1 VSVDREGDP
10 GRLVCIGDVHGCAQE
25 LAALLEA
32 LAPGPEDRLVF
43 LGDYVDRGPESRA
56 TLDLLVDLR
65 ARLPRTVFLRG
76 NHEEMLLAYLGLGG
90 HGADIFL
97 RAGGVPTLAS
107 YGLEVRGR
115 EAPSSE
121 AVRASMPTE
130 HLDFLREGLRLHH
143 EAGAY
148 LFVHAGVRPGV
159 GLARQDA
166 RDLLWIREEFLSA
179 EHGFPHT
186 VVFGHTPLRDV
197 WFDARRKIG
206 LDTGCVYGGRLSAID
221 LTEGVLH
228 QVRRGTS
235 RADRR
240 SIRRE
245 LALP

>member
-1 VSVDREGDP
+1 MDANGA
-10 GRLVCIGDVHGCAQE
+10 GRLVCIGDVHGCVEE
-25 LAALLEA
+25 LEVLLA
-32 LAPGPEDRLVF
+32 DLAPAAADRLVF
-43 LGDYVDRGPESRA
+43 LGDYIDRGAASRA

-76 NHEEMLLAYLGLGG
+76 NHEEMLLAYVGLGG
-90 HGADIFL
+90 DGADVFL
-97 RAGGVPTLAS
+97 RAGGVATLAS
-107 YGLEVRGR
+107 YDVEVRGR
-115 EAPSSE
+115 SAPSRDDVL
-121 AVRASMPTE
+121 ARIPPA
-130 HLDFLREGLRLHH
+130 HLAFLCEGLVLHH
-143 EAGAY
+143 AEGAF

-159 GLARQDA
+159 GLAQQEA

-179 EHGFPHT
+179 EHGFPQT

-197 WFDARRKIG
+197 WFQGRRKIG

-228 QVRRGTS
+228 QVRRGLR

-240 SIRRE
+240 SVRSE